1 MTESSIKPA
10 RVAVVI
16 LNWNGRQFLEQFL
29 PSVCRGSG
37 PFADIWVA
45 DNAST
50 DDSVS
55 FITEHFPQVRL
66 LRIPSNLGFAGGYN
80 YALDRMD
87 TEYVVL
93 LNQDVAVEPG
103 WLEPILFALDEDPQ
117 IGAAQP
123 KIRSEKNRSQ
133 FEYAGAAG
141 GMLDSLGYPFCRG
154 RLFDHLEEDRGQY
167 QTQTEIFWA
176 SGAALFIR
184 LELYRGLGGLDE
196 AFFAHM
202 EEIDLCWRVRRA
214 GYTVVY
220 VPESTVFHVGGGS
233 LERDN
238 PRKLYLNFRNNGR
251 MLVKNMG
258 AGRLLWLL
266 PLRLGLDTLAALREL
281 LIGKPAMAKAAWK
294 GGWNTIRHLPLW
306 LRNARQTRRT
316 VHECRI
322 GPDRSHRQGWYRGS
336 LVWQVF
342 VLGRKN
348 WRELPDREKRPV

>member
-1 MTESSIKPA
+1 MTESSNKPA
-10 RVAVVI
+10 RIAVVI
-16 LNWNGRQFLEQFL
+16 LNWNGRRFLEQFL
-29 PSVCRGSG
+29 PSVCSGSG
-37 PFADIWVA
+37 ALATIWVA

-50 DDSVS
+50 DDSVD
-55 FITEHFPQVRL
+55 FVTENFPQVRL
-66 LRIPSNLGFAGGYN
+66 LRIPRNLGFAGGYN

-87 TEYVVL
+87 AEYAVL

-103 WLEPILFALDEDPQ
+103 WLDPLLAALDKDPQ

-123 KIRSEKNRSQ
+123 KIRSEKNPTQ

-141 GMLDSLGYPFCRG
+141 GMLDALGYPFCRG

-184 LELYRGLGGLDE
+184 LPLYRGLGGLDE

-214 GYTVVY
+214 GYKVVY
-220 VPESTVFHVGGGS
+220 VPDAAVFHVGGGS

-251 MLVKNMG
+251 MLVKN
-258 AGRLLWLL
+258 AAVGRLLWLL
-266 PLRLGLDTLAALREL
+266 PLRLVLDTLAACREL
-281 LIGKPAMAKAAWK
+281 LIGKPEMAKAAWK

-306 LRNARQTRRT
+306 LRNARLARQA
-316 VHECRI
+316 VQACSI
-322 GPDRSHRQGWYRGS
+322 GPDRSQQQGWYRGS

-342 VLGRKN
+342 VLGRKT
-348 WRELPDREKRPV
+348 WMELPNRGQAR

>member
-1 MTESSIKPA
+1 M
-10 RVAVVI
+10 
-16 LNWNGRQFLEQFL
+16 
-29 PSVCRGSG
+29 
-37 PFADIWVA
+37 
-45 DNAST
+45 
-50 DDSVS
+50 
-55 FITEHFPQVRL
+55 
-66 LRIPSNLGFAGGYN
+66 
-80 YALDRMD
+80 
-87 TEYVVL
+87 
-93 LNQDVAVEPG
+93 
-103 WLEPILFALDEDPQ
+103 
-117 IGAAQP
+117 
-123 KIRSEKNRSQ
+123 
-133 FEYAGAAG
+133 
-141 GMLDSLGYPFCRG
+141 
-154 RLFDHLEEDRGQY
+154 
-167 QTQTEIFWA
+167 
-176 SGAALFIR
+176 
-184 LELYRGLGGLDE
+184 
-196 AFFAHM
+196 
-202 EEIDLCWRVRRA
+202 
-214 GYTVVY
+214 VY